1 MVSIHCLSGIYFPDG
16 TDIYDLHFYT
26 EEGECLGSEYYDA
39 PLEVCVWYAIEIE
52 EFEGEQAP
60 ELITIYLT
68 DQEHNTWGRTTSQS
82 S

>member
-1 MVSIHCLSGIYFPDG
+1 MIRCLSCIYFPDG
-16 TDIYDLHFYT
+16 TDIYDLHPYT
-26 EEGECLGSEYYDA
+26 EDGEYLGSKYYDA
-39 PLEVCVWYAIEIE
+39 PLEVDVWYTFETE
-52 EFEGEQAP
+52 GFEGEQAR